1 MADNEKP
8 TIVGRLVERYASQ
21 PAVQA
26 LLKLLPYWS
35 SADVLI
41 QQRAREIRHE
51 RTRIF
56 FDALADGKVQ
66 LSEDLIQSD
75 DFLHCYFKTVSA
87 ALNTRRKE
95 KIQMFAHLLRY
106 ALDGDTFSS
115 IEEYEEVLSIFDEV
129 SYRELGVLV
138 TLNGFEAAAAHQTFD
153 SDVARIGSYWE
164 AFRNKA
170 CEKFDISVEVFG
182 PFMTRLERTALFTR
196 NTDAFWDTHPGF
208 GMTTQLFARL
218 KRIVLADASY
228 DFTCSGKE

>member
-8 TIVGRLVERYASQ
+8 TVVSWLVERYASE

-56 FDALADGKVQ
+56 FDALADGTVH
-66 LSEDLIQSD
+66 LSEDLIDSD

-95 KIQMFAHLLRY
+95 KIKMFARLLRY
-106 ALDGDTFSS
+106 ALDSDSFSS

-138 TLNGFEAAAAHQTFD
+138 LLNEFETAATHQTFD

-164 AFRNKA
+164 AFRIKT
-170 CEKFDISVEVFG
+170 CETFDIPSRYLG
-182 PFMTRLERTALFTR
+182 RL
-196 NTDAFWDTHPGF
+196 
-208 GMTTQLFARL
+208 
-218 KRIVLADASY
+218 
-228 DFTCSGKE
+228 